1 MTLGSS
7 SDTLKVSATFGRS
20 HYDRRIVSAC
30 LSTRTELRRA
40 GRASRDGPEAPPA
53 LRPCFVS
60 GGYNRRPM
68 TEGHRDDV
76 DPREARRILE
86 ERAREAGFDL
96 VGVGLAE
103 PLREGG
109 ERLREWQ
116 AEGMA
121 ADMGYMQRP
130 VELLSN
136 PKKLQKSARSVVS
149 LGVSYY
155 PGDYPENP
163 GGGRVARYAW
173 GRDYHEVIKEKLFRL
188 RGDLE
193 EALGGRIKARAFT
206 DAVPL
211 LERSAAQHAG
221 LGFFGRNSCLI
232 NGEVGSYFFIA
243 DLIVDLEIE
252 PDPPGTGTCGRCTR
266 CMDRCPTG
274 AIKAPGVVDARL
286 CISYLTIENKGE
298 IPREL
303 RPQIGDWAFGCD
315 VCQEVCPYNKT
326 KATRSRWPE
335 FSAVAGAGPYLQLE
349 DVLSIRTDEEFER
362 RFAGTPLTRPGRE
375 GLLRN
380 CCVAAGN
387 LRLAK
392 AVPALVRA
400 LREDSSPLVRGHAAW
415 ALGEIGGAEEE
426 LRWAA
431 MGEMDPWCSEEM
443 ALALTGGATGAA
455 LG

>member
-1 MTLGSS
+1 MGEERTLP
-7 SDTLKVSATFGRS
+7 DSAG
-20 HYDRRIVSAC
+20 
-30 LSTRTELRRA
+30 
-40 GRASRDGPEAPPA
+40 
-53 LRPCFVS
+53 
-60 GGYNRRPM
+60 
-68 TEGHRDDV
+68 
-76 DPREARRILE
+76 ARRVLE

-96 VGVGLAE
+96 VGVASAE

-116 AEGMA
+116 EAGMA
-121 ADMGYMQRP
+121 ADMGYMHRP

-155 PGDYPENP
+155 PGDHPENE
-163 GGGRVARYAW
+163 GAGRVARYAW
-173 GRDYHEVIKEKLFRL
+173 GRDYHEVIKARLFRL
-188 RGDLE
+188 REELE
-193 EALGGRIKARAFT
+193 EALGVRIKARGFT

-243 DLIVDLEIE
+243 DLIVDLDLA
-252 PDPPGTGTCGRCTR
+252 PDQPGTGTCGRCTR
-266 CMDRCPTG
+266 CMDQCPTG

-286 CISYLTIENKGE
+286 CISYLTIENRGE
-298 IPREL
+298 IPRGL
-303 RPQIGDWAFGCD
+303 REKIGDWAFGCD

-326 KATRSRWPE
+326 KASKSRWPE
-335 FSAVAGAGPYLQLE
+335 FSAEAGHGPYLNIEEVLE
-349 DVLSIRTDEEFER
+349 IRADEEFEE
-362 RFAGTPLTRPGRE
+362 RFAGTPLTRPRRA

-387 LRLAK
+387 LKLK
-392 AVPALVRA
+392 EVVPALVQA
-400 LREDSSPLVRGHAAW
+400 LREDSSALVRGHAAW
-415 ALGEIGGAEEE
+415 ALGEIGGAEAALKEASEVEE
-426 LRWAA
+426 
-431 MGEMDPWCSEEM
+431 DTWCKEEIRL
-443 ALALTGGATGAA
+443 ALADGTTNST

>member
-1 MTLGSS
+1 MS
-7 SDTLKVSATFGRS
+7 
-20 HYDRRIVSAC
+20 
-30 LSTRTELRRA
+30 E
-40 GRASRDGPEAPPA
+40 GRATQDPA
-53 LRPCFVS
+53 EVRQV
-60 GGYNRRPM
+60 
-68 TEGHRDDV
+68 
-76 DPREARRILE
+76 LE

-96 VGVGLAE
+96 VGVASAE

-116 AEGMA
+116 EAGMA

-130 VELLSN
+130 VELLSD

-155 PGDYPENP
+155 PGEHPENE
-163 GGGRVARYAW
+163 GAGRVARYAW
-173 GRDYHEVIKEKLFRL
+173 GRDYHEVIKARLFRL
-188 RGDLE
+188 REELE
-193 EALGGRIKARAFT
+193 EELGVRIKARGFT

-243 DLIVDLEIE
+243 DLIVDLDLA
-252 PDPPGTGTCGRCTR
+252 PDQPGTGTCGRCTR

-286 CISYLTIENKGE
+286 CISYLTIENRGE

-303 RPQIGDWAFGCD
+303 REKVGDWAFGCD

-326 KATRSRWPE
+326 KASKSRWPE
-335 FSAVAGAGPYLQLE
+335 FSAEAGHGPYLKIEEVLE
-349 DVLSIRTDEEFER
+349 IRADEEYEE
-362 RFAGTPLTRPGRE
+362 RFAGTPLTRPGRA

-387 LRLAK
+387 LKLK
-392 AVPALVRA
+392 EVVPALVRA
-400 LREDSSPLVRGHAAW
+400 LREDSSALVRGHAAW
-415 ALGEIGGAEEE
+415 ALGEIGGAE
-426 LRWAA
+426 
-431 MGEMDPWCSEEM
+431 
-443 ALALTGGATGAA
+443 AA
-455 LG
+455 LGEAAEAEEDTWCQDEIRLALADGTATATLG

>member
-1 MTLGSS
+1 MS
-7 SDTLKVSATFGRS
+7 
-20 HYDRRIVSAC
+20 
-30 LSTRTELRRA
+30 E
-40 GRASRDGPEAPPA
+40 GRATQDPA
-53 LRPCFVS
+53 EVRQV
-60 GGYNRRPM
+60 
-68 TEGHRDDV
+68 
-76 DPREARRILE
+76 LE

-96 VGVGLAE
+96 VGVASAE

-116 AEGMA
+116 EAGMA

-130 VELLSN
+130 VELLSD

-155 PGDYPENP
+155 PGEHPENE
-163 GGGRVARYAW
+163 GAGRVARYAW
-173 GRDYHEVIKEKLFRL
+173 GRDYHEVIKARLFRL
-188 RGDLE
+188 REELE
-193 EALGGRIKARAFT
+193 EELGVRIKARGFT

-243 DLIVDLEIE
+243 DLIVDLDLA
-252 PDPPGTGTCGRCTR
+252 PDQHGTGTCGRCTR

-286 CISYLTIENKGE
+286 CISYLTIENRGE

-303 RPQIGDWAFGCD
+303 REKVGDWAFGCD

-326 KATRSRWPE
+326 KASKSRWPE
-335 FSAVAGAGPYLQLE
+335 FSAEAGHGPYLKIEEVLE
-349 DVLSIRTDEEFER
+349 IRADEEYEE
-362 RFAGTPLTRPGRE
+362 RFAGTPLTRPGRA

-387 LRLAK
+387 LKLK
-392 AVPALVRA
+392 EAVPALVRA
-400 LREDSSPLVRGHAAW
+400 LREDSSALVRGHAAW
-415 ALGEIGGAEEE
+415 ALGEIGGAEATLREAAQAEE
-426 LRWAA
+426 
-431 MGEMDPWCSEEM
+431 DTWCKDEIRL
-443 ALALTGGATGAA
+443 ALADGTATAT

>member
-1 MTLGSS
+1 M
-7 SDTLKVSATFGRS
+7 
-20 HYDRRIVSAC
+20 
-30 LSTRTELRRA
+30 E
-40 GRASRDGPEAPPA
+40 RDKNSIGP
-53 LRPCFVS
+53 
-60 GGYNRRPM
+60 
-68 TEGHRDDV
+68 T
-76 DPREARRILE
+76 EARRLLE
-86 ERAREAGFDL
+86 ERVREAGFDL
-96 VGVGLAE
+96 VGVTRAG
-103 PLREGG
+103 PLRAGG

-116 AEGMA
+116 EAGMA
-121 ADMGYMQRP
+121 ADMGFMHRP
-130 VELLSN
+130 VELLAN

-155 PGDYPENP
+155 PGEHPENTE

-173 GRDYHEVIKEKLFRL
+173 GRDYHEVIKERLFRL
-188 RGDLE
+188 RRQLE
-193 EALGGRIKARAFT
+193 EDLGTKIKARGFT

-252 PDPPGTGTCGRCTR
+252 PDLPGTGTCGRCTR

-335 FSAVAGAGPYLQLE
+335 FSAGAGAGPYLQLE
-349 DVLSIRTDEEFER
+349 DVLAIRTDEEFEK

-387 LRLAK
+387 LGLRS

-400 LREDSSPLVRGHAAW
+400 LREDRSPLVRGHAAW
-415 ALGEIGGAEEE
+415 ALGEIGDSEEE
-426 LRWAA
+426 LRESART
-431 MGEMDPWCSEEM
+431 EEDPWCREEIE
-443 ALALTGGATGAA
+443 LALTGGAKGAA